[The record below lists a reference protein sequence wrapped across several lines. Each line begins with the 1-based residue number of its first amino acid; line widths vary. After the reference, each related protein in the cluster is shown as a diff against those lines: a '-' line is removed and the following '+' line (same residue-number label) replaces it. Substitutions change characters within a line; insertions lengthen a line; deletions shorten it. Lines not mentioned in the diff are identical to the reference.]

1 MEKIK
6 IHDSDTSLSQKS
18 SIMGSLVKIL
28 NTDLQDNEG
37 MYKTKKRITPKN
49 NKSSLDNSSTVIYL
63 NNVL

>member
-1 MEKIK
+1 
-6 IHDSDTSLSQKS
+6 
-18 SIMGSLVKIL
+18 MGSLVKIL